1 MFWLQ
6 ILHVGNWYCAA
17 KYQVVQNTMH
27 EWYLQLSYDRINN
40 IHGTGM
46 IFYQSW
52 CTLSA
57 CITMLICWDT
67 QTFIFLPCPRYLQV
81 AKGQWNTL
89 TWLQGSVLLSWV
101 GNPFWCTLHT
111 LFLSSL
117 FSLHCWT
124 SLSNYSNILV
134 HPLSCWFNLPEEYN
148 PNYSLLTSETHCLL
162 LHIPCPW
169 LRGSHIFKCLS
180 ESDLFWALMA
190 FYF

>member
-1 MFWLQ
+1 MALVWYSTNPGALY
-6 ILHVGNWYCAA
+6 LHALLCSYVGTH
-17 KYQVVQNTMH
+17 KP
-27 EWYLQLSYDRINN
+27 SYFCHSI
-40 IHGTGM
+40 
-46 IFYQSW
+46 
-52 CTLSA
+52 
-57 CITMLICWDT
+57 DT
-67 QTFIFLPCPRYLQV
+67 YLQV

-180 ESDLFWALMA
+180 ESDLFWALMV

>member
-67 QTFIFLPCPRYLQV
+67 QTFIFLPFHRYLQV
-81 AKGQWNTL
+81 AMGLWNTL
-89 TWLQGSVLLSWV
+89 TCQLQGSVLPLSWV
-101 GNPFWCTLHT
+101 SSPFWCTLDA
-111 LFLSSL
+111 LFLSLL

-124 SLSNYSNILV
+124 SFQITPTLHTSILV
-134 HPLSCWFNLPEEYN
+134 HPFIVKFLSHL
-148 PNYSLLTSETHCLL
+148 
-162 LHIPCPW
+162 
-169 LRGSHIFKCLS
+169 SHSIEVS
-180 ESDLFWALMA
+180 
-190 FYF
+190 